1 MLSSKKVS
9 TLAILLI
16 LAALCV
22 GPVSLYADDGDIEI
36 VVPERPEQQYPNLG
50 SSLNQLIANIEAKQA
65 TGEAAD
71 SSVHNAE
78 EVAVTIYLSGVT
90 DGVVAFL
97 EEHGVSP
104 RNVGDG
110 YIEAYLPVAL
120 LGPVSE
126 LPGVIRSR
134 EIVPPEPSQL
144 TQRVRGQGP
153 LVHGSNIWN
162 RAGYSGQGIKVGV
175 IDNVYGFNE
184 LPGLLG
190 YELPSSVEAR
200 CYTDVSQFTSDL
212 RDCAHTLFG
221 NDHGTMVAEA
231 VIDIAPDASLYV
243 ATPWSHGDTHDA
255 VDWMASEGVSVIVYP
270 LSSAFD
276 GPGDGTSPFGDSRL
290 KAVDR
295 AVSSKIVWVSA
306 AGNYARRHWTGPYS
320 ASVGENVT
328 VLEFENGDISNNILL
343 FAGDYVT
350 VQLRWDDTWA
360 GASRDLDLW
369 LWDFTAGD
377 FVEYS
382 LDVQEGRPGEVPSE
396 YLSYLA
402 PTAGW
407 YGILV
412 SHKSGSV
419 PDWFQILVDGIPA
432 IEYYTEDRSISSP
445 AESANPGMLAV
456 GAAPWYDV
464 HEIEPYS
471 SRGPTRDG
479 RIKPDVVGAD
489 CGATALEE
497 PEWRGFC
504 GTSQATPHLAGMA
517 ALVRQRFPDMIP
529 ADVADYL
536 KEHAEQRE
544 EPDPNNTWGHGFAVL
559 PVAAV
564 MPVSPTVIGIG
575 VASNLTPVR
584 IDRPIPVTVTFSNPV
599 TGFTVDDLN
608 VTNGTAGNFAGED
621 GDAVYTFD
629 VTPVSVAEVT
639 VEIAEGTA
647 TDRDGNGNEA
657 FRLSL
662 GIPYDDD
669 GDGGISKGEVLTA
682 IVDYVFDDRIT
693 RAQVFSV
700 ILLYVFDG

>member
-1 MLSSKKVS
+1 MASSKKLSILGVLLVLA
-9 TLAILLI
+9 TLSAAAS
-16 LAALCV
+16 LA
-22 GPVSLYADDGDIEI
+22 YADDGDVEI
-36 VVPERPEQQYPNLG
+36 AVPERPEQQYPNLG

-97 EEHGVSP
+97 KEHGVSP

-126 LPGVIRSR
+126 LPGVIRIR

-175 IDNVYGFNE
+175 IDLTYGFNGLRE
-184 LPGLLG
+184 LRGDEIPL
-190 YELPSSVEAR
+190 SVEAR
-200 CYTDVSQFTSDL
+200 CYTDVGQFTSDL
-212 RDCAHTLFG
+212 RDCEHTLFG
-221 NDHGTMVAEA
+221 DDHGTIVAEA
-231 VIDIAPDASLYV
+231 AVDIAPEASLYV

-270 LSSAFD
+270 LSSVFD

-295 AVSSKIVWVSA
+295 AVDGRIVWVSA

-328 VLEFENGDISNNILL
+328 FLEFENGDIFNDIPL

-360 GASRDLDLW
+360 GANRDLNLW
-369 LWDFTAGD
+369 LWNFTAGD

-382 LDVQEGRPGEVPSE
+382 LDVQEGRPGEIPFE
-396 YLSYLA
+396 WLSYLVPA
-402 PTAGW
+402 DGW
-407 YGILV
+407 YGVVV
-412 SHKSGSV
+412 SHQSGSA
-419 PDWFQILVDGIPA
+419 PDWFEIRVSGVPA
-432 IEYYTEDRSISSP
+432 IEYYTESRSISSP

-464 HEIEPYS
+464 HEIERYS
-471 SRGPTRDG
+471 SRGRPATDVSSPTSSAPTAGPTRW
-479 RIKPDVVGAD
+479 RNRRGAASA
-489 CGATALEE
+489 GPAR
-497 PEWRGFC
+497 PWR
-504 GTSQATPHLAGMA
+504 T
-517 ALVRQRFPDMIP
+517 
-529 ADVADYL
+529 
-536 KEHAEQRE
+536 
-544 EPDPNNTWGHGFAVL
+544 
-559 PVAAV
+559 
-564 MPVSPTVIGIG
+564 
-575 VASNLTPVR
+575 
-584 IDRPIPVTVTFSNPV
+584 
-599 TGFTVDDLN
+599 
-608 VTNGTAGNFAGED
+608 
-621 GDAVYTFD
+621 
-629 VTPVSVAEVT
+629 
-639 VEIAEGTA
+639 
-647 TDRDGNGNEA
+647 
-657 FRLSL
+657 
-662 GIPYDDD
+662 
-669 GDGGISKGEVLTA
+669 
-682 IVDYVFDDRIT
+682 
-693 RAQVFSV
+693 
-700 ILLYVFDG
+700 